1 MKKLLFLSLA
11 LLFTGSVAFA
21 QAPASPKKTAEGDG
35 VSVVYGAPSKKGREI
50 FGGLVP
56 YGEVWRTGANNA
68 TELTLSKDGK
78 VGGVN
83 VKAGTYTLFTI
94 PQEDG
99 NWTVILNPTL
109 GQWGAYGYAKIKDA
123 DLPHIPAKASA
134 TNGTVELFSIYFEGS
149 DMVIAWDDTKVMVPI
164 EM

>member
-1 MKKLLFLSLA
+1 MAAAFLFA
-11 LLFTGSVAFA
+11 GSAVMA
-21 QAPASPKKTAEGDG
+21 QAPASPKKTAEGDK
-35 VSVVYGAPSKKGREI
+35 VSIVYGAPSKKGREI

-68 TELTLSKDGK
+68 TELTLKKDGK

-94 PQEDG
+94 PKEDG

-109 GQWGAYGYAKIKDA
+109 GQWGAYGYDKIKGD
-123 DLPHIPAKASA
+123 DLPHIMAKAMA
-134 TNGTVELFSIYFEGS
+134 ANGTVEQFSMYFEGS
-149 DMVIAWDDTKVMVPI
+149 DLVMAWDKTKLKVPI
-164 EM
+164 TF

>member
-1 MKKLLFLSLA
+1 MKNLLFLA
-11 LLFTGSVAFA
+11 AFLFTGSMVMA
-21 QAPASPKKTAEGDG
+21 QKPASPKKNVEGEN
-35 VSVVYGAPSKKGREI
+35 VSVTYSAPSKKGREI

-56 YGEVWRTGANNA
+56 YGKIWRTGANNA
-68 TELTLSKDGK
+68 TELTLEKDGK
-78 VGGVN
+78 VGGVD
-83 VKAGTYTLFTI
+83 VKAGTYSLFTI

-109 GQWGAYGYAKIKDA
+109 EQWGAYGYEKIKDA
-123 DLPHIPAKASA
+123 DLPHISAKASS

-164 EM
+164 TF